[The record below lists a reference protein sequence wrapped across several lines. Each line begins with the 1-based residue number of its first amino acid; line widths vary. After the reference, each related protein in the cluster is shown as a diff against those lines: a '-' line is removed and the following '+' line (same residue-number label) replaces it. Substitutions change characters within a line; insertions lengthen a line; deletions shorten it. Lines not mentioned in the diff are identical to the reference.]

1 MVHSA
6 WRKHSIGFGL
16 PETLQSVRNTSIKVQ
31 FCVALKANPDK
42 FQSFGLAPARLTADF
57 QFRADDKQL
66 QQEKSMKLLGITIDD
81 KLNFHEHI
89 ANLCRKTSRQIS
101 VLNRLKRLVP
111 LDAKKKLYNSF
122 ILSHLNYCST
132 VWHFC
137 LKRDSDKI
145 EKLNERALRSLFQD
159 RSSDYGTL
167 LKKAGKTT
175 LYTRRVQDIAI
186 LVYKLGFQKPSAH
199 K

>member
-1 MVHSA
+1 
-6 WRKHSIGFGL
+6 
-16 PETLQSVRNTSIKVQ
+16 
-31 FCVALKANPDK
+31 
-42 FQSFGLAPARLTADF
+42 
-57 QFRADDKQL
+57 
-66 QQEKSMKLLGITIDD
+66 MKLLGITIDD

-186 LVYKLGFQKPSAH
+186 LVYKALHDQSPQYIKDLFKLRISNYNLRGIDILTLPKPRTTTYGLDSLRYMGPKIWNSLTDKIRSAENIGIF
-199 K
+199 KQFIRKCTF